1 VADLRRCLPTGY
13 QNEDLIVWM
22 RAAAFPSFRKLYR
35 VVDHSSSGRDDRS
48 NVQKDDDAVGKE
60 LFASGLP
67 AGNYTL
73 TVGYAYPVK
82 MFDGRKTMILATT
95 AWIGGK
101 NAFLSNAYLWFGV
114 CCVLFSLL
122 LAAVHVKYAFRS
134 AVFFEFY
141 YR

>member
-1 VADLRRCLPTGY
+1 
-13 QNEDLIVWM
+13 
-22 RAAAFPSFRKLYR
+22 LYR
-35 VVDHSSSGRDDRS
+35 RVDHHSSSSTAAAEAEADA
-48 NVQKDDDAVGKE
+48 KDEDGA

-73 TVGYAYPVK
+73 VVGYAFPVK

-95 AWIGGK
+95 SWIGGK
-101 NAFLSNAYLWFGV
+101 NTFLSNAYLWFGV

-122 LAAVHVKYAFRS
+122 LAAVHVKYTFRS
-134 AVFFEFY
+134 AVSFEFY